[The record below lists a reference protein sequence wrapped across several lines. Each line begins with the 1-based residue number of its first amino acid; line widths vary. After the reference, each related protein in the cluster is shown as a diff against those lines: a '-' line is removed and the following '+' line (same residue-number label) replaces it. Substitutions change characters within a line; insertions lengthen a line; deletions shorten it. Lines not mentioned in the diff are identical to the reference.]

1 MFFLTKNHVFETS
14 NTLVIIQVSV
24 GSFHKGVPFEILGF
38 GDLEN
43 IYLLI
48 NLFYCLVLKIY
59 AVLKIYVPVPV
70 DRVIIYDICM
80 PL

>member
-48 NLFYCLVLKIY
+48 NFIVSSLKY
-59 AVLKIYVPVPV
+59 TPSLKSTL
-70 DRVIIYDICM
+70 R
-80 PL
+80 